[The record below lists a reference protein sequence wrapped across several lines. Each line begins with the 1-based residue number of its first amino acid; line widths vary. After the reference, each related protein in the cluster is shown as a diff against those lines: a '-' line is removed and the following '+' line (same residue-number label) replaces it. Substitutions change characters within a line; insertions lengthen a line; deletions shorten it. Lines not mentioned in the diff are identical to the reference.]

1 MNIAC
6 ILLGLILGYFAF
18 SYFGTFTNKS
28 LDSSEKENDAMSEEN
43 EKLLK
48 RTKEMQQEID
58 ELVNKNSKLLR
69 ELNEIKDDNEDGNE
83 ELISAKKKIQRLES
97 RISDLEK
104 DNKEWETVCN
114 DLKSKLN
121 L

>member
-1 MNIAC
+1 MIVG
-6 ILLGLILGYFAF
+6 IVLGLILGYFAF
-18 SYFGTFTNKS
+18 SYWGASMGNS
-28 LDSSEKENDAMSEEN
+28 WSSSEKEIDAMSEEN

-69 ELNEIKDDNEDGNE
+69 ELNEIKDDSEEGND
-83 ELISAKKKIQRLES
+83 ELVSAKKKIQRLES

-104 DNKEWETVCN
+104 DNKEWEKVC
-114 DLKSKLN
+114 DELKSKLN
-121 L
+121 M